1 MGIDD
6 PELSRTAAAER
17 VVVFHSG
24 LTDTS
29 RVERALDARGIPCRL
44 EPMPMGDHAMRE
56 RFRRL
61 KEGTGWPT
69 LPIIYVDGEF
79 IGGENELMAHPLVT
93 QTDGPAG
100 AAASPARWM
109 GYAGLLPFALPVAG
123 IIVGHN
129 DAWFL
134 HWLVAYGAV
143 ILSFVGALQ
152 WGLALDERR
161 ERRGERILV
170 SVLPALAGWLA
181 LLLPLGAGV
190 ALLIAGFA
198 GIYAYERVTLWPGG
212 YPVWFR
218 RLRTQLTLGACG
230 LLGAGLIGALLLP

>member
-1 MGIDD
+1 VELDD
-6 PELSRTAAAER
+6 PQLASVAASER

-29 RVERALDARGIPCRL
+29 RVEDALASRQIPHRL
-44 EPMPMGDHAMRE
+44 EPMPMGDSAMRE

-61 KEGTGWPT
+61 KEATGWST
-69 LPIIYVDGEF
+69 LPVIFVDGEF
-79 IGGENELMAHPLVT
+79 VGGENELMSHPLIAG
-93 QTDGPAG
+93 GPPG
-100 AAASPARWM
+100 IAASPARWM
-109 GYAGLLPFALPVAG
+109 GYAGLVPFALPVAG
-123 IIVGHN
+123 ILAGAN

-134 HWLVAYGAV
+134 DWLTGYGAV

-170 SVLPALAGWLA
+170 SVVPALVGWLA
-181 LLLPLGAGV
+181 LLMPDGAGI
-190 ALLIAGFA
+190 ALLIAGFI
-198 GIYAYERVTLWPGG
+198 GIYSYERFTLWPGG

-218 RLRTQLTLGACG
+218 RLRTQLTAGACL
-230 LLGAGLIGALLLP
+230 LLGAGLLAALLTA